1 MPPVP
6 TAKWLLSVHAEDIRS
21 RYGELKARVTSVFGS
36 ILKMD
41 STKKV
46 AKKLAGAAAG
56 TAAWVTNV
64 GNEHGQVLMSV
75 LTSHEGQGLLPMT
88 NGLVKRYEVAGV
100 APPTLL
106 YVDRDCCSSVGT
118 SRGGAM
124 FSGWSDMV
132 VRLDVWHFM
141 WRFAAGLHTDSHP
154 LYGLFMAKLSACIF
168 VWDEGDV
175 ALLKEA
181 KMRELEQQQA
191 IRGLTDDQLTSRL
204 TSRQL
209 ALHCRRC
216 TRGVEETEQLIG
228 ALLEAFMDARETMGI
243 PLVDQER
250 MDVIWDTQRRHLP
263 CIQDPPGVQLY
274 TQTGSTTKVG
284 IILPVYR
291 CARGSTSLESFH
303 NHLNRFIPGTSANL
317 ENFQAY
323 LLEGLERWNKDRAAA
338 ASATVTDEAPSSLRC
353 YSASLQHSLSELS
366 QRLLGCSLV
375 QDYSK
380 PGQYT
385 GELIGVEY
393 LCSQQ
398 SWEFKENFGRDPD
411 APDRIPDDL
420 GEAEDEGFGDEAVE
434 QDHTISPLSLV
445 STQEAVRSS
454 RDSASPSQSSQ
465 DLPPESQ
472 ADVCRGP
479 DGTPGFD
486 RVVDLAR
493 YLVELREKPCVSDRE
508 ANGIVRLWDRLPD
521 SDKKGVSYLP
531 RHKDRLLQGRFKAT
545 HSKTSTCHG
554 KESLKRC
561 VLGQGSGPAQWPNIS
576 RIVEAVCLEL
586 CSIHPAGK
594 VKWGVSLNRW
604 AAVLHD
610 YQAIRRLVGNCPA
623 LRGRAN
629 IQLFEVNQRTLSV
642 WYNNYRKKLEADVLA
657 LSVPLPQIRMVS
669 HMLLPVAKQ
678 KVSVPSAAQ
687 SALPLFPFVV
697 NPDLSGQAVRR
708 GQHHPPPASATA
720 LSAPPSASLSAP
732 PSASLSAPPSASLS
746 APPSASLSVPPS
758 ASLSTPLSRTT
769 LWRKRKAEEFL
780 AQKQGLPPPQQYVR
794 KQYTCSRCGQL
805 RKKEFGHTRV
815 GSFFFCATAE
825 GKTVEE
831 WLQEKK
837 IKKILNC
844 K

>member
-1 MPPVP
+1 
-6 TAKWLLSVHAEDIRS
+6 
-21 RYGELKARVTSVFGS
+21 
-36 ILKMD
+36 
-41 STKKV
+41 
-46 AKKLAGAAAG
+46 
-56 TAAWVTNV
+56 
-64 GNEHGQVLMSV
+64 
-75 LTSHEGQGLLPMT
+75 
-88 NGLVKRYEVAGV
+88 
-100 APPTLL
+100 
-106 YVDRDCCSSVGT
+106 
-118 SRGGAM
+118 
-124 FSGWSDMV
+124 
-132 VRLDVWHFM
+132 
-141 WRFAAGLHTDSHP
+141 
-154 LYGLFMAKLSACIF
+154 
-168 VWDEGDV
+168 
-175 ALLKEA
+175 
-181 KMRELEQQQA
+181 
-191 IRGLTDDQLTSRL
+191 
-204 TSRQL
+204 
-209 ALHCRRC
+209 
-216 TRGVEETEQLIG
+216 
-228 ALLEAFMDARETMGI
+228 MGI

-274 TQTGSTTKVG
+274 TQTGSMTRGGLT
-284 IILPVYR
+284 LPVYR
-291 CARGSTSLESFH
+291 CARGFTSLESFH

-323 LLEGLERWNKDRAAA
+323 LLEGLERWNEDRAAA
-338 ASATVTDEAPSSLRC
+338 AAAATVMDEGPSSLRC
-353 YSASLQHSLSELS
+353 YSASLQHSLNELS

-375 QDYSK
+375 QDHSK

-398 SWEFKENFGRDPD
+398 SWEFREDFGRDPD

-420 GEAEDEGFGDEAVE
+420 GEAEDEGFGDEAEE

-445 STQEAVRSS
+445 STQEAVRLSQ
-454 RDSASPSQSSQ
+454 DSASPSQSSQ
-465 DLPPESQ
+465 DLPPEPQ
-472 ADVCRGP
+472 EDVCRGP

-508 ANGIVRLWDRLPD
+508 ATDIVRLWDRLPD
-521 SDKKGVSYLP
+521 SDKKGVSYP
-531 RHKDRLLQGRFKAT
+531 TRHKGRLLQGRFKAT

-586 CSIHPAGK
+586 SSIHPAGK

-623 LRGRAN
+623 LRGRAR

-642 WYNNYRKKLEADVLA
+642 WYNNYWKKLEADVLA

-669 HMLLPVAKQ
+669 NTLLPVAKQ
-678 KVSVPSAAQ
+678 KTSVPAAPQ
-687 SALPLFPFVV
+687 SAL
-697 NPDLSGQAVRR
+697 NQR
-708 GQHHPPPASATA
+708 HPPPASAPA
-720 LSAPPSASLSAP
+720 LSAPPPASLSAP
-732 PSASLSAPPSASLS
+732 PPASLSAPPVASLS
-746 APPSASLSVPPS
+746 APPPASLSAPPV
-758 ASLSTPLSRTT
+758 ASLSAPPLASLSAPPVASLSAPPPASLSAPPVASLSAPLPASLSAPSLSRTT

-780 AQKQGLPPPQQYVR
+780 AQKQGLPPPQQRER
-794 KQYTCSRCGQL
+794 KDYTCSRCGQP

-831 WLQEKK
+831 WLQERRNAS
-837 IKKILNC
+837 L
-844 K
+844 

>member
-1 MPPVP
+1 M
-6 TAKWLLSVHAEDIRS
+6 
-21 RYGELKARVTSVFGS
+21 
-36 ILKMD
+36 
-41 STKKV
+41 TK
-46 AKKLAGAAAG
+46 G
-56 TAAWVTNV
+56 
-64 GNEHGQVLMSV
+64 
-75 LTSHEGQGLLPMT
+75 
-88 NGLVKRYEVAGV
+88 
-100 APPTLL
+100 
-106 YVDRDCCSSVGT
+106 
-118 SRGGAM
+118 
-124 FSGWSDMV
+124 
-132 VRLDVWHFM
+132 
-141 WRFAAGLHTDSHP
+141 
-154 LYGLFMAKLSACIF
+154 
-168 VWDEGDV
+168 
-175 ALLKEA
+175 
-181 KMRELEQQQA
+181 
-191 IRGLTDDQLTSRL
+191 
-204 TSRQL
+204 
-209 ALHCRRC
+209 
-216 TRGVEETEQLIG
+216 
-228 ALLEAFMDARETMGI
+228 
-243 PLVDQER
+243 
-250 MDVIWDTQRRHLP
+250 
-263 CIQDPPGVQLY
+263 
-274 TQTGSTTKVG
+274 G

-323 LLEGLERWNKDRAAA
+323 LLEGLERWNEDRAAA
-338 ASATVTDEAPSSLRC
+338 AAATVTDEAPSSLRC

-398 SWEFKENFGRDPD
+398 SWEFRENFGRDPD
-411 APDRIPDDL
+411 APDRIPGDL

-486 RVVDLAR
+486 RVVDLAS

-508 ANGIVRLWDRLPD
+508 ANDIVRLWDRLPD
-521 SDKKGVSYLP
+521 SDKKRVSYPP

-610 YQAIRRLVGNCPA
+610 YQAIRRLVGELPSSEGTGKYSAVRSQSADAFCLVQQLQEEAGSRRAGSECA
-623 LRGRAN
+623 LASDKHG
-629 IQLFEVNQRTLSV
+629 
-642 WYNNYRKKLEADVLA
+642 
-657 LSVPLPQIRMVS
+657 VS
-669 HMLLPVAKQ
+669 H
-678 KVSVPSAAQ
+678 PSSCSQAEGV
-687 SALPLFPFVV
+687 SALGSSISTSTFPL
-697 NPDLSGQAVRR
+697 
-708 GQHHPPPASATA
+708 
-720 LSAPPSASLSAP
+720 
-732 PSASLSAPPSASLS
+732 
-746 APPSASLSVPPS
+746 
-758 ASLSTPLSRTT
+758 
-769 LWRKRKAEEFL
+769 
-780 AQKQGLPPPQQYVR
+780 
-794 KQYTCSRCGQL
+794 C
-805 RKKEFGHTRV
+805 
-815 GSFFFCATAE
+815 
-825 GKTVEE
+825 
-831 WLQEKK
+831 
-837 IKKILNC
+837 C
-844 K
+844 KP